1 MNSKLNQ
8 KKKKLIKRSISL
20 AVVFAMLLNELL
32 AWNVLNNVPIIGDI
46 EKSITLEANAAEDP
60 GDDTQFVHNADN
72 TIEVDI
78 VDLVSYSANC
88 QIYSTY
94 HQNDR
99 IIIVAGQGYSDYFES
114 GFQGIGT
121 KNKPFK
127 GSIEM
132 GANTSAVLNLD
143 APLFNYV
150 YDSVT
155 INNGNSFDISRYYP
169 ANATTDKT
177 TPIIAKNVVH
187 DADNSTLRTWN
198 INLVKPSDFNQ
209 STEHNLGEFG
219 GFIGNMCYDSE
230 GDAGAKLSVSV
241 TMNTSGTDT
250 EDIAIAGSGDLGL
263 TCGHMEEKTELTFVM
278 SGTRG
283 ISSISTS
290 GGDVGGLVG
299 EMESGAVLNYNSA
312 NFLDSGTPVSTTSS
326 GCYAGGIVGK
336 NTGATVNLGTVDLT
350 AEPIVQYTINQ
361 YMTGT
366 AGAGGVYGYY
376 KPAEALV
383 STTVDEVTVDKS
395 VNTKNYNINCQVNG
409 ASYTGGLFGVLDA
422 EYDVTINGGG
432 TVTSN
437 HASGSCTS
445 FGGLIGQYNPN
456 SLERTLTVT
465 NVTAVPSKGGSTT
478 YYGGCVGVINSS
490 FNNNPVQSY
499 ATFNSV
505 TVNASDAGVLTF
517 GGLVASADNAFI
529 DVNGATVTAGSFKG
543 GGLVGNLDH
552 GVLRLDGTVN
562 LTGATPAAPGTGEEN
577 KIGKVVGWRDDA
589 LVFAKSSCTLNKSTD
604 TVDDIGSWGQVIRF
618 TAEDSTKSVE
628 KLGGTEVLSVNEST
642 HAVTIA
648 APSDSTN
655 TYKKIDSVSDYA
667 KTALCFQIDA
677 GNNNF
682 ITFADTSYTCSDIGS
697 QNITLTSNVDLSN
710 TGFVN
715 LTRDNNIGTT
725 NAETKCTY
733 AGTAQ
738 IPVVFDGKPDDTQY
752 SITYGG
758 STVYRHSYTGLF
770 GITDNATIQETT
782 FAGNLNVNAKEAT
795 MYAGSAA
802 GTSKGTFTATSLTVN
817 TTINHDG
824 DKALYVGGV
833 LGEAS
838 SDIGAITV
846 SNITAN
852 ATIAGRASD
861 TCLGGVI
868 GKISHANN
876 STSLTW
882 SFSNIDISG
891 SITNETA
898 IEKNQVGGLIAA
910 ISGGT
915 GATNRILDL
924 DDITVKGLNISVK
937 SKSNGSVGGVL
948 GYSWA
953 AVDADFD
960 DIEVGTNISGVITTP
975 TITQID
981 NAATGVDFAGL
992 VYSGSGYWTVKNAN
1006 DLKITALKLKSEN
1019 AQSFGM
1025 ILNRGWIGN
1034 SDMTAIDTALYLE
1047 LQNASSYSITAA
1059 NVAFKKSDNST
1070 DMTIPVF
1077 DELVAHTAFYTGTGA
1092 SKVAYSGSDPDNLY
1106 ILQNGQGIVSIQT
1119 SGANGGLTM
1128 NGSDAS
1134 GTYTPATTFGKQMN
1148 PFARYYYNLY
1158 SMKNSTAGAAGLMS
1172 WGAKWYAHS
1181 SIKTDVS
1188 SNTSWESTIPNGTYN
1203 MQGYSWYPLNI
1214 DTATVSINGTFKLYN
1229 REFEASDNYTTNNH
1243 VKRTSL
1249 YYTLEGDS
1257 KHITQH
1263 YLMQSAL
1270 FYNVKGKLNV
1280 GTITLQGSVP
1290 QIDTGNGKY
1299 SGVLIL
1305 GSVTGT
1311 GATESATAK
1320 VSTTSVTLD
1329 GVYVYNFNLSDD
1341 YAPLFINKSG
1351 NYSALTINGVKVNAD
1366 TSYKTNSNLFAN
1378 DGETLRKVDGYP
1390 KIATSLIGDAGVD
1403 STSKN
1408 VNVNFTNIQLD
1419 GRNSRIVTAL
1429 DSAYH
1434 SEVSLFTKAT
1444 LLNKLSFDTG
1454 KGTYTYTYD
1463 DDWGDI
1469 SESNASPKHNVTYGR
1484 EVGYTVSP
1492 CSINGVSVV
1501 NQYPGEE
1508 QKYLTNPSGYYTD
1521 PTTKTNLSGD
1531 YAGTFVSSYLPYVA
1545 TVYDSENHYYQLEV
1559 NHSSSKFDGCGTYN
1573 DPYTITDGADFQTIY
1588 NILATAN
1595 DGNPGS
1601 IVINIPMSSQTAVG
1615 LSSAWH
1621 TSYGHTTYYFKGA
1634 DSADPTNHPAGYYAN
1649 DEYVDKTNTNKYLT
1663 PEKVRTYVAGAYY
1676 KIVPKDGGT
1685 SVTIPLATSDSG
1697 FHGLGNTTDSF
1708 AQFRGVIVGTGNESI
1723 INKSGYPL
1731 IAYSNG
1737 SVVKDINIVVD
1748 MNTGT
1753 DEAPATGNIP
1763 VSMSSA
1769 AAYTPAGGAK
1779 NYGAVIGSV
1788 LGGDNIIDGVT
1799 VTFQHTTIT
1808 LSGSVAQLI
1817 PVGGYIGVV
1826 LNGGVI
1832 FRGMEDKT
1840 SGISG
1845 LPTGV
1850 VTAGSTPGVGDASL
1864 GDMTSETNMR
1874 WLYVNPII
1882 GRVIN
1887 GYAVNEAS
1895 AYRPFEDGT
1904 RVYHGGA
1911 RTLTN
1916 ETTGEEYEDPDGLV
1930 ITYWDETNQKEVATR
1945 PAKLSAVT
1953 MRNGNKNYSITDI
1966 KPDETKMLDAK
1977 TGNAIDV
1984 PNAQAFFVMSLIVN
1998 SGAGIQKAKNDK
2010 TIGTTL
2016 GYYTGFY
2023 TLRHAEYSAVGS
2035 KVNNAI
2041 ITTIPTDGDYD
2052 SNASRDNYYSKLN
2065 TDNDK
2070 KFAYTPYIIEQYT
2083 KSYTESISG
2092 TNRVIYYAKMFSHN
2106 GGNAYT
2112 VSLTGDSGYVYC
2124 LPDGYKGLGNVY
2136 TNNGYSRLKI
2146 SSFVGNDKTISQNTT
2161 FYYYFKKNSNNNM
2174 NTSIDTN
2181 YTPSANVGL
2190 GLINYQSNDLNA
2202 ESVTLKGNVIA
2213 DVIDSSSSTGDH
2225 IPYYSKNEGWTVDSG
2240 SDGVERTAMQSV
2252 GSFIGQTA
2260 SSLDLTN
2267 IILNNIY
2274 VKGLRCTGGLIGY
2287 STNNKVTIDVTQ
2299 DCDKIKV
2306 HSASNAGGLIGRKF
2320 QGAANINFH
2329 NYHLNLTEVICEN
2342 VGITR
2347 TNEDVNYAVG
2357 GLIGG
2362 ARCDTGTNTNAD
2374 KIYVFENINIGD
2386 KDKTDPVTIK
2396 CANSSFFTGGL
2407 VGVITRSSLK
2417 MDNCHIYNLD
2427 ITSAYYAGGL
2437 VGQIATVP
2445 NTRNDNRD
2453 YNIETFISNCSIEKN
2468 EGSSYG
2474 KVVSTGKASGGFIGA
2489 GKNDLKKDV
2498 ILTNC
2503 YIKGITLSSQLYTG
2517 GVAGVWGY
2525 VQNDPPQ
2532 NDCSCLVLRNFS
2544 ISGCTLKGDDS
2555 VGGLVGVLNEQH
2567 QVSGHNNDGTPTRK
2581 SDKPQYLKG
2590 YNVLAKNL
2598 SFGAYSGS
2606 GSPDNVGYICGFN
2619 EKVIQIAGF
2628 SRQDDQ
2634 KNPTMIADLVGK
2646 TGTVAWTREN
2656 KVDIE
2661 TVTENTENIF
2671 GERTYSNVTSKGY
2684 VIFADYNDYANSS
2697 TYQNKL
2703 FSNVP
2708 SVGADVSTMRSKT
2721 TVVVETYEDGAL
2733 SDTDTTV
2740 FYGDYDSTATGVPEI
2755 TYSDGYE
2762 EGVSTDYTKTTTTVE
2777 NENYPYVT
2785 SSRNFQID
2793 ETNYLTG
2800 DGVSSYSYGSS
2811 AFLTI
2816 TNDRKN
2822 SSTNKAYTIFNQLS
2836 DDAVANIYSE
2846 YSDSYTEFKNYL
2858 DNNENSGILRFPLL
2872 LAEDTNRATLTT
2884 LINNYLDTLTNT
2896 TYNFADTTN
2905 SAVYDV
2911 GLYKCTY
2918 NPGTK
2923 VFDVDASSSSTAC
2936 LKKMSVT
2943 LSGQTSYYF
2952 YMEASDVD
2960 TGDIPQFSLMD
2971 VMFKDPSDT
2980 SASPKIAYHLY
2991 VPVYVRKVLRYDFN
3005 AEIKSGTEY
3014 DRAEYLKL
3022 AAGLTQNTRSQGLFE
3037 NIGNPVTIAF
3047 EYQYTR
3053 SADEWV
3059 AALNAG
3065 DSLLTNYYKSLT
3077 IKNHN
3082 GNNWPDVTR
3091 LVLVDANNKDKYY
3104 YLDTP
3109 PTMNN
3114 TNTTYISLY
3123 DFTDSNGNRFT
3134 PTPMQNLMT
3143 VTVIQDDDG
3152 TLTPTTG
3159 NTSTG
3164 ATVYDGTTYY
3174 RPISDSDT
3182 SLAASDKYT
3191 VTSVSDI
3198 KPERYYLSI
3207 FTKLDKTDAKIYR
3220 YEISSPESFNSTGT
3234 GVTYTSTDW
3243 NVDNWRANKID
3254 KSTILNLFIG
3264 NLYDNDLTLS
3274 VTPQKSGSQVMAN
3287 DNRYLDVKMTA
3298 NVKLTESAKTAG
3310 IPGNMSS
3317 FQNKAEIYQTF
3328 LMMYDKLNPDNSS
3341 EVGISL
3347 DADGAVGDISHKYMG
3362 GNILPASFDMASA
3375 TAVDHEQHIISE
3387 QYVELRNGQNLIK
3400 ELYKSTNNYAVTIQV
3415 DFEMVYAPNAL
3426 GYQFPKRED
3435 GSLISSGSSVIGYS
3449 KIAST
3454 VEGAANSA
3462 AFDKD
3467 TDLTR
3472 YYISDESSAML
3483 EYNVV
3488 TSRDVAGQYHYLGI
3502 NSVETG
3508 DDECYINTYAVYDT
3522 RALKSTGDYIEL
3534 TLTLSN
3540 KSAYVQATVGN
3551 PVVSGTAL
3559 PIEDYLSE
3567 LKIYGAG
3574 DSVIFEQGADPTNT
3588 ATTVTT
3594 DGSTIYKVRV
3604 DKSLLKTQTEGV
3616 YYIPIDYKVKTGN
3629 TAFNNSGHMYSNYK
3643 VSLTAAMYPTIN
3655 SAGNNYSKASYA
3667 YDHIIYTNARV
3678 IPEVIDP

>member
-1 MNSKLNQ
+1 M
-8 KKKKLIKRSISL
+8 
-20 AVVFAMLLNELL
+20 
-32 AWNVLNNVPIIGDI
+32 
-46 EKSITLEANAAEDP
+46 
-60 GDDTQFVHNADN
+60 
-72 TIEVDI
+72 
-78 VDLVSYSANC
+78 
-88 QIYSTY
+88 
-94 HQNDR
+94 
-99 IIIVAGQGYSDYFES
+99 
-114 GFQGIGT
+114 
-121 KNKPFK
+121 
-127 GSIEM
+127 
-132 GANTSAVLNLD
+132 
-143 APLFNYV
+143 
-150 YDSVT
+150 
-155 INNGNSFDISRYYP
+155 
-169 ANATTDKT
+169 
-177 TPIIAKNVVH
+177 
-187 DADNSTLRTWN
+187 
-198 INLVKPSDFNQ
+198 
-209 STEHNLGEFG
+209 
-219 GFIGNMCYDSE
+219 
-230 GDAGAKLSVSV
+230 
-241 TMNTSGTDT
+241 
-250 EDIAIAGSGDLGL
+250 
-263 TCGHMEEKTELTFVM
+263 
-278 SGTRG
+278 
-283 ISSISTS
+283 
-290 GGDVGGLVG
+290 
-299 EMESGAVLNYNSA
+299 
-312 NFLDSGTPVSTTSS
+312 
-326 GCYAGGIVGK
+326 
-336 NTGATVNLGTVDLT
+336 
-350 AEPIVQYTINQ
+350 
-361 YMTGT
+361 
-366 AGAGGVYGYY
+366 
-376 KPAEALV
+376 
-383 STTVDEVTVDKS
+383 
-395 VNTKNYNINCQVNG
+395 
-409 ASYTGGLFGVLDA
+409 
-422 EYDVTINGGG
+422 
-432 TVTSN
+432 
-437 HASGSCTS
+437 
-445 FGGLIGQYNPN
+445 
-456 SLERTLTVT
+456 
-465 NVTAVPSKGGSTT
+465 
-478 YYGGCVGVINSS
+478 
-490 FNNNPVQSY
+490 
-499 ATFNSV
+499 
-505 TVNASDAGVLTF
+505 
-517 GGLVASADNAFI
+517 GGLVAVIS
-529 DVNGATVTAGSFKG
+529 G
-543 GGLVGNLDH
+543 G
-552 GVLRLDGTVN
+552 DG
-562 LTGATPAAPGTGEEN
+562 
-577 KIGKVVGWRDDA
+577 
-589 LVFAKSSCTLNKSTD
+589 
-604 TVDDIGSWGQVIRF
+604 
-618 TAEDSTKSVE
+618 
-628 KLGGTEVLSVNEST
+628 
-642 HAVTIA
+642 
-648 APSDSTN
+648 
-655 TYKKIDSVSDYA
+655 
-667 KTALCFQIDA
+667 
-677 GNNNF
+677 
-682 ITFADTSYTCSDIGS
+682 
-697 QNITLTSNVDLSN
+697 
-710 TGFVN
+710 
-715 LTRDNNIGTT
+715 
-725 NAETKCTY
+725 
-733 AGTAQ
+733 
-738 IPVVFDGKPDDTQY
+738 
-752 SITYGG
+752 
-758 STVYRHSYTGLF
+758 
-770 GITDNATIQETT
+770 
-782 FAGNLNVNAKEAT
+782 
-795 MYAGSAA
+795 
-802 GTSKGTFTATSLTVN
+802 
-817 TTINHDG
+817 TTINR
-824 DKALYVGGV
+824 V
-833 LGEAS
+833 
-838 SDIGAITV
+838 
-846 SNITAN
+846 
-852 ATIAGRASD
+852 
-861 TCLGGVI
+861 
-868 GKISHANN
+868 
-876 STSLTW
+876 
-882 SFSNIDISG
+882 
-891 SITNETA
+891 
-898 IEKNQVGGLIAA
+898 
-910 ISGGT
+910 
-915 GATNRILDL
+915 LDL

-937 SKSNGSVGGVL
+937 ANSDGSVGGVL

-960 DIEVGTNISGVITTP
+960 DIEVGKNISGVITTP

-1025 ILNRGWIGN
+1025 LVNRGWIGN
-1034 SDMTAIDTALYLE
+1034 SDMDAINTALYLE
-1047 LQNASSYSITAA
+1047 LQNASAYSITAA
-1059 NVAFKKSDNST
+1059 NVEFKKSDNST

-1119 SGANGGLTM
+1119 GTANGGLTM
-1128 NGSDAS
+1128 DGTSAS
-1134 GTYTPATTFGKQMN
+1134 GTYTPATAYGQQMN
-1148 PFARYYYNLY
+1148 PFARYYYNLFTIK
-1158 SMKNSTAGAAGLMS
+1158 SGTGDADKLMS
-1172 WGAKWYAHS
+1172 WGANWYAHS
-1181 SIKTDVS
+1181 SIKADV
-1188 SNTSWESTIPNGTYN
+1188 SNTSWGSTIPAGTYN
-1203 MQGYSWYPLNI
+1203 LQGYSWYPLNI
-1214 DTATVSINGTFKLYN
+1214 DSASVTIDGTFTLYN
-1229 REFEASDNYTTNNH
+1229 NEFEGSETAATTANSNH
-1243 VKRTSL
+1243 AARTSL
-1249 YYTLEGDS
+1249 YSNGT
-1257 KHITQH
+1257 TQH

-1366 TSYKTNSNLFAN
+1366 TSYKTNSNLFAS

-1492 CSINGVSVV
+1492 CSVNGVSVV

-1521 PTTKTNLSGD
+1521 PTTKANLSGD

-1634 DSADPTNHPAGYYAN
+1634 DSEDPTNHPAGYYAN
-1649 DEYVDKTNTNKYLT
+1649 DEYVDKNNTNKYLT

-1723 INKSGYPL
+1723 INESGYPL

-1763 VSMSSA
+1763 ISMSSA
-1769 AAYTPAGGAK
+1769 TAYTPAGGAK

-1817 PVGGYIGVV
+1817 PVGGYVGVI

-1832 FRGMEDKT
+1832 FRGMESKRGDT
-1840 SGISG
+1840 GISG
-1845 LPTGV
+1845 IPTGV
-1850 VTAGSTPGVGDASL
+1850 VTAGNAPGVGDASL

-1887 GYAVNEAS
+1887 GYAVTEAS

-1911 RTLTN
+1911 RTLEN
-1916 ETTGEEYEDPDGLV
+1916 GAEDSSGL
-1930 ITYWDETNQKEVATR
+1930 ITKYWDESNQKEVTTR
-1945 PAKLSAVT
+1945 PSTLSHVT
-1953 MRNGNKNYSITDI
+1953 MRNGNKNYSIADI
-1966 KPDETKMLDAK
+1966 NPNEANMLDAK

-1984 PNAQAFFVMSLIVN
+1984 PNGQAFFVMSLIVN
-1998 SGAGIQKAKNDK
+1998 SGAGIQKGTNDK
-2010 TIGTTL
+2010 TLGTAL
-2016 GYYTGFY
+2016 GYYTGYY
-2023 TLRHAEYSAVGS
+2023 TLRHANYSNVGD
-2035 KVNNAI
+2035 KVNNSI
-2041 ITTIPTDGDYD
+2041 ITTIPSGGDYD
-2052 SNASRDNYYSKLN
+2052 SDASRDNYYLKLSD
-2065 TDNDK
+2065 DNDR
-2070 KFAYTPYIIEQYT
+2070 KFNYTPYIIEKYT
-2083 KSYTESISG
+2083 KSYTETISS
-2092 TNRVIYYAKMFSHN
+2092 TSRVIYYAKLLSN
-2106 GGNAYT
+2106 NAGNSWTINLLNKKLY
-2112 VSLTGDSGYVYC
+2112 S
-2124 LPDGYKGLGNVY
+2124 LPDGYKGIGNY
-2136 TNNGYSRLKI
+2136 YQNNDSSRLKAYRV
-2146 SSFVGNDKTISQNTT
+2146 FGNGATISQNTSY
-2161 FYYYFKKNSNNNM
+2161 YYYFKKNSNNNG
-2174 NTSIDTN
+2174 NAVFDSSYNQTT
-2181 YTPSANVGL
+2181 NVGL
-2190 GLINYQSNDLNA
+2190 GLINYQSVDITA
-2202 ESVTLKGNVIA
+2202 EDVYLSGNIVA
-2213 DVIDSSSSTGDH
+2213 DAIDSSSSTGDH
-2225 IPYYSKNEGWTVDSG
+2225 IPYYSKNEGWTATSG
-2240 SDGVERTAMQSV
+2240 NDGVERTSMQSV

-2260 SSLDLTN
+2260 AVLSLTD
-2267 IILNNIY
+2267 IILDNIY
-2274 VKGLRCTGGLIGY
+2274 VKGLKNTGGLIGY
-2287 STNNKVTIDVTQ
+2287 STNKKVTIDVNK

-2306 HSASNAGGLIGRKF
+2306 HSAGNAGGLIGRKF
-2320 QGAANINFH
+2320 AGAAAINF
-2329 NYHLNLTEVICEN
+2329 NNFHLNLTEVICESI
-2342 VGITR
+2342 GTSG
-2347 TNEDVNYAVG
+2347 DSFDANYAVG

-2362 ARCDTGTNTNAD
+2362 ARCDFESSDNTQ

-2386 KDKTDPVTIK
+2386 KDKTAPVTIK
-2396 CANSSFFTGGL
+2396 CEKSHFFTGGL
-2407 VGVITRSSLK
+2407 VGVVTRSSLE

-2427 ITSAYYAGGL
+2427 LISAYYAGGL

-2445 NTRNDNRD
+2445 NTRGNNKD
-2453 YNIETFISNCSIEKN
+2453 YNIETYITNCSIEKN
-2468 EGSSYG
+2468 AGSSYG
-2474 KVVSTGKASGGFIGA
+2474 KVVSEGNASGGFIGA
-2489 GKNDLKKDV
+2489 GKNDLKRDV

-2503 YIKGITLSSQLYTG
+2503 YIKGITLSSQQYTG

-2525 VQNDPPQ
+2525 VQNDTPQ
-2532 NDCSCLVLRNFS
+2532 NDSSCLVLKNFS
-2544 ISGCTLKGDDS
+2544 ISDCTLKGNDS
-2555 VGGLVGVLNEQH
+2555 VGGLLGVLNEQH
-2567 QVSGHNNDGTPTRK
+2567 QVSDH
-2581 SDKPQYLKG
+2581 DKNTGKPSKISNRPQYLKG
-2590 YNVLAKNL
+2590 YNVLTKNL
-2598 SFGAYSGS
+2598 DFQPYSG
-2606 GSPDNVGYICGFN
+2606 NTIKYKGYICGMN

-2634 KNPTMIADLVGK
+2634 TESTMIAELVGK
-2646 TGTVAWTREN
+2646 TGTIEWSKVN
-2656 KVDIE
+2656 KVDTE
-2661 TVTENTENIF
+2661 TITENTDNIF
-2671 GERTYSNVTSKGY
+2671 GERTYNNITSKGY

-2697 TYQNKL
+2697 VYQNKL

-2708 SVGADVSTMRSKT
+2708 STGTNVTTMQSKT
-2721 TVVVETYEDGAL
+2721 TVVVETYENGFL
-2733 SDTDTTV
+2733 SDTDTIV
-2740 FYGDYDSTATGVPEI
+2740 SYGDYDSTATGEAVI
-2755 TYSDGYE
+2755 SYSEGYE
-2762 EGVSTDYTKTTTTVE
+2762 EGVSTEYTKTTTTVE
-2777 NENYPYVT
+2777 NENYPFVT
-2785 SSRNFQID
+2785 SSRKFDID
-2793 ETNYLTG
+2793 GTSYLTG

-2811 AFLTI
+2811 AFLSI

-2822 SSTNKAYTIFNQLS
+2822 GINKAYTVFNALN
-2836 DDAVANIYSE
+2836 DDAVTKISSQ
-2846 YSDSYTEFKNYL
+2846 YSDSHTEFKSYL
-2858 DNNENSGILRFPLL
+2858 DENENSGILRFPLL
-2872 LAEDTNRATLTT
+2872 IAEDTNRATLTT

-2918 NPGTK
+2918 NPNTK

-2960 TGDIPQFSLMD
+2960 TGDIPQFSLID
-2971 VMFKDPSDT
+2971 VMFKDPSG
-2980 SASPKIAYHLY
+2980 SGKVAYHLY
-2991 VPVYVRKVLRYDFN
+2991 VPVYVRKVLRYNFN
-3005 AEIKSGTEY
+3005 AEIRSGTDY
-3014 DRAEYLKL
+3014 DRDEYPKL
-3022 AAGLTQNTRSQGLFE
+3022 VAGLTQNTRSQGLFE

-3053 SADEWV
+3053 TADEWV

-3082 GNNWPDVTR
+3082 GNNWPGVTR
-3091 LVLVDANNKDKYY
+3091 LVLVDANNKDKFY

-3109 PTMNN
+3109 PAMNN
-3114 TNTTYISLY
+3114 ADTTYISLY
-3123 DFTDSNGNRFT
+3123 DFTDSSGNRFT
-3134 PTPMQNLMT
+3134 PAPMQNLMMVT
-3143 VTVIQDDDG
+3143 VTQDDNG

-3174 RPISDSDT
+3174 RPITDGDT
-3182 SLAASDKYT
+3182 SLAASAKYS
-3191 VTSVSDI
+3191 VTSVTNI

-3207 FTKLDKTDAKIYR
+3207 FTKLDTLDTKIYR

-3234 GVTYTSTDW
+3234 GVTYTDENWS
-3243 NVDNWRANKID
+3243 VDNWRANKID
-3254 KSTILNLFIG
+3254 KSTVLNLFIG

-3287 DNRYLDVKMTA
+3287 DNRHLDVKMTA

-3328 LMMYDKLNPDNSS
+3328 LMMYDKLNADNTS

-3362 GNILPASFDMASA
+3362 GNILPASFDANSA
-3375 TAVDHEQHIISE
+3375 TDVDAEQHIITE

-3400 ELYKSTNNYAVTIQV
+3400 ELYKSANDFAVTIQV

-3462 AFDKD
+3462 AFDKE
-3467 TDLTR
+3467 TDATR
-3472 YYISDESSAML
+3472 YYISDEASATL

-3488 TSRDVAGQYHYLGI
+3488 TSRDEAGQYHYLGI

-3508 DDECYINTYAVYDT
+3508 DDECYIDTYAVYDT
-3522 RALKSTGDYIEL
+3522 RALKSSGDFIEL

-3540 KSAYVQATVGN
+3540 KSSYVQATVGN

-3559 PIEDYLSE
+3559 SIGAYLTN
-3567 LKIYGAG
+3567 LKIYGAS
-3574 DSVIFEQGADPTNT
+3574 DAVIFEQGADPTST
-3588 ATTVTT
+3588 STVVTT
-3594 DGSTIYKVRV
+3594 DGSTIYKVRIN
-3604 DKSLLKTQTEGV
+3604 KSLLRTQTDGV
-3616 YYIPIDYKVKTGN
+3616 YYIPIDFKVKTGN
-3629 TAFNNSGHMYSNYK
+3629 TTFNNSGLMYSNYK
-3643 VSLTAAMYPTIN
+3643 VSITAAMYPTIN
-3655 SAGNNYSKASYA
+3655 GSESNYSKASYA

-3678 IPEVIDP
+3678 VPDVIDN